1 MNKNV
6 RKNLK
11 FRIKKNR
18 RKRQRCLKT
27 INKTIRFLGVNAA
40 GLRSKMSTFKKVLTD
55 LKPSVFFIQETKL
68 KEEGK
73 IKMENYIIFEKL
85 RSTRQNGGGLAIGC
99 KPELNPIWVRE
110 GGEDIETLSVNI
122 FIENMKIRCC
132 TGYGCQEG
140 ELKEKKEAFWDYLD
154 TEVIEAKK
162 EGAGLIIQMDG
173 NLWGGEEIVKNDP
186 RPQNSNG
193 LIFKNFLERN
203 PHLTVVNNLSQ
214 CEGLITRER
223 ICKSGTEKNILD
235 FFIVCN
241 LVLPFVKRMV
251 IDEDKKYVLTNYE
264 NVRKG
269 GKANNSD
276 HNSQYLDLVIRTNIE
291 KPVRTEVW
299 NLKCEKSQEIFKKQT
314 SETKEFSE
322 CFQNKLPIFKQIE
335 NWKIILKIKIQS
347 SFKKIRIKGDP
358 KKMLH
363 PEMSILIDK
372 RNKLMKDGRKT
383 IEIDKLETAI
393 SDIEAE
399 INRNKIIKYF
409 KSYSENPESIN
420 LNQVWKTMKRLC
432 PKNQTKIPIAKKN
445 RRGKIISEP
454 DKLKELLV
462 KEYKFRLR
470 ARPARPDL
478 ENLENRKTKLFKL
491 KLKLASQTR
500 SKLWTKSDLDEAL
513 RSLKTNRS
521 RDPEGLINEIFKQ
534 KVIGSDLK
542 DSLLIMFNKLKEQQN
557 IPQFMKIANITT
569 IPKKGSRL
577 DLENERGI
585 FRVPILRSILMRL
598 IYNQKYEL
606 IDNTM
611 SDCQMGSRKR
621 KGCRNNILI
630 INGIIHDILST
641 KKKYPV
647 ILQIY
652 DYRQM
657 FDAINL
663 QEALSDAFDAGINDD
678 NLPLIYEANKEV
690 RMAVNT
696 PSGLTKRESLSDVI
710 LQGDVWSSLLASV
723 QVDNICK
730 DIESSGY
737 GYKYKDVLPISM
749 LMI

>member
-11 FRIKKNR
+11 FSTKKNR
-18 RKRQRCLKT
+18 RKRRRCLKT

-40 GLRSKMSTFKKVLTD
+40 GLRSKMSTFKKVVKD

-85 RSTRQNGGGLAIGC
+85 RTTRQNGGGLAIGC
-99 KPELNPIWVRE
+99 QSELNPIWVRE

-173 NLWGGEEIVKNDP
+173 NLWGGEEIVRNDP

-223 ICKSGTEKNILD
+223 ICKSGTEKSILD

-276 HNSQYLDLVIRTNIE
+276 HNSQYLDLVIRANIE

-299 NLKCEKSQEIFKKQT
+299 NLKCEKSQEIFKQQT

-322 CFQNKLPIFKQIE
+322 CFQKKLPIFKQIE
-335 NWKIILKIKIQS
+335 NWKNILKSKIQS

-372 RNKLMKDGRKT
+372 RNKLMKDGRRT

-409 KSYSENPESIN
+409 KSYSDNPESIN

-491 KLKLASQTR
+491 KLKLASKTR

-534 KVIGSDLK
+534 
-542 DSLLIMFNKLKEQQN
+542 
-557 IPQFMKIANITT
+557 
-569 IPKKGSRL
+569 
-577 DLENERGI
+577 
-585 FRVPILRSILMRL
+585 
-598 IYNQKYEL
+598 
-606 IDNTM
+606 
-611 SDCQMGSRKR
+611 
-621 KGCRNNILI
+621 
-630 INGIIHDILST
+630 
-641 KKKYPV
+641 
-647 ILQIY
+647 
-652 DYRQM
+652 
-657 FDAINL
+657 
-663 QEALSDAFDAGINDD
+663 
-678 NLPLIYEANKEV
+678 
-690 RMAVNT
+690 
-696 PSGLTKRESLSDVI
+696 
-710 LQGDVWSSLLASV
+710 
-723 QVDNICK
+723 
-730 DIESSGY
+730 
-737 GYKYKDVLPISM
+737 
-749 LMI
+749 